1 MNKTA
6 AKRGSRR
13 AKGNVSLLS
22 KIRDFNT
29 NPHPKIKTAE
39 IIGFARE
46 LATLLQSGI
55 PVVEALR
62 LIADQRKGDPI
73 ALVIKKMIIDL
84 HAGVPLAK
92 AMAAHPK
99 VFSHIF
105 VRTVATS
112 DKGAPVPDVLE
123 QAANILDTADSAVS
137 QAKQALVYPAI
148 VLSIGFGVVILL
160 ITVVLPSMTQMLERL
175 DQGLPL
181 PTKILIW
188 LSDFLIAYKYP
199 LLATLV
205 VGGVGTSK
213 YLKTK
218 RGQWQ
223 LHRLIL
229 RMPIMS
235 SLVVASDVARAS
247 SAMASLTEAGLS
259 LPEAVDVASETTSNL
274 VIRAALAHSRVRLL
288 AGEGFAA
295 PLASTRVFPKTFVQT
310 IRVAEETGTLNTN
323 LRRMAQYYQRESE
336 ASVKNLVGLV
346 EPLSTVLIAGVV
358 GFIAMAVVMPM
369 YSALGSLGG
378 D

>member
-1 MNKTA
+1 MNSTA
-6 AKRGSRR
+6 TRRRSRK

-29 NPHPKIKTAE
+29 NPNPRIKTAE
-39 IIGFARE
+39 LIAFARE
-46 LATLLQSGI
+46 LATLLESGI

-62 LIADQRKGDPI
+62 LIAEQRKGDPM
-73 ALVIKKMIIDL
+73 ARVVKRMIIDL

-112 DKGAPVPDVLE
+112 DMGAPVPDVLK
-123 QAANILDTADSAVS
+123 QAADFLDTADSAIT
-137 QAKQALVYPAI
+137 QAKQALIYPAV
-148 VLSIGFGVVILL
+148 VLSVGLAVVIFLL
-160 ITVVLPSMTQMLERL
+160 TVVLPSMTQMLQNL

-188 LSDFLIAYKYP
+188 VSNFLLAYKYP
-199 LLATLV
+199 LIATLV
-205 VGGVGTSK
+205 IGGISTSK

-218 RGQWQ
+218 RGRWQ

-229 RMPIMS
+229 RLPVMS

-247 SAMASLTEAGLS
+247 SAMASLTEAGIS

-274 VIRAALAHSRVRLL
+274 VIRAALAHSRIRLL
-288 AGEGFAA
+288 AGEGFAK
-295 PLASTRVFPKTFVQT
+295 PLASTGVFPKTFVQT
-310 IRVAEETGTLNTN
+310 IRVAEDTGTLSIN
-323 LRRMAQYYQRESE
+323 LRRMAKYYQHESE
-336 ASVKNLVGLV
+336 ASVKTLVGLV

-369 YSALGSLGG
+369 YSALGSLGP
-378 D
+378 